1 MPKAVTMTEYTY
13 DSLKYTVHPNVYKPA
28 EDTFLLARILEQ
40 GQTPGNILEI
50 GTGCGLLSLI
60 AAKKKRSHV
69 IATDINPYAITT
81 AQQNARNNS
90 LDANI
95 EVIRC
100 DLAAPL
106 LSKQLFNHI
115 IFNPP
120 YLPVE
125 ETAGDWLSRSW
136 AGGSSGVEFAEHA
149 IEQTAPMLKPRGD
162 FTFIVSAEDSLRRIQ
177 IFVESRRMLLHVKD
191 SASFFYEKIF
201 AVLATLRA

>member
-1 MPKAVTMTEYTY
+1 MTEYTY
-13 DSLKYTVHPNVYKPA
+13 DSLKYLVPPDVYKPA

-60 AAKKKRSHV
+60 AAKKKSTV
-69 IATDINPYAITT
+69 IATDINPYAVTT
-81 AQQNARNNS
+81 AQQNARKNS

-100 DLAAPL
+100 DLTAPL
-106 LSKQLFNHI
+106 PRKPVFDHI

-125 ETAGDWLSRSW
+125 ATGKDWLSGSW
-136 AGGSSGVEFAEHA
+136 AGGSTGIEFAEHL
-149 IEQTAPMLKPRGD
+149 IDETTVMLKPKGD
-162 FTFIVSAEDSLRRIQ
+162 FTFIVSGDDSLQRIQ
-177 IFVESRRMLLHVKD
+177 SFVESRRMRLRVKD
-191 SASFFYEKIF
+191 SASFFFEKIF
-201 AVLATLRA
+201 AVLATLSG